1 MKELVC
7 IDSFMSDVTQQSFPC
22 LGSLP
27 RLVRGKELTGPLRLY
42 VPFGKIKS
50 AGPE

>member
-7 IDSFMSDVTQQSFPC
+7 IDSFVSDVAQQSFPC

-27 RLVRGKELTGPLRLY
+27 RLVRGRELTGSLRLY
-42 VPFGKIKS
+42 VPFSKMKS